1 MPLPSTSLL
10 FADGSPQYATIFEG
24 ADAPGVNDPVSTWD
38 DVSLD
43 PGDSYRG
50 SIGFAGDIDI
60 ISVELVAG
68 ERYEIS
74 ATGLTLPD
82 SVLAVVSSD
91 ATEVYENDDIGP
103 VDGVYIF
110 DSSITFT
117 AGSTGTYYIAVNG
130 YEPPTTG
137 PTAYYTGT
145 YRIDIEG
152 VALPDPASEAT
163 LDELAD
169 YLTTG
174 YWVDNGETPAAFD
187 TRGSNVITVNL
198 SGLDSIGIRF
208 AEAAMEA
215 WELVADLDFRIV
227 TGSADI
233 TFTDNGTLSAYSTS
247 DVSGGYITSA
257 IVNVS
262 SDWVRT
268 PYVDVTGDYDD
279 YGLQTYIHELG
290 HALGLGHQG
299 AYNGNASYGTD
310 NNFTND
316 SWMTSVMSYFSQTD
330 NTNVDGTYAY
340 VMTAMSAD
348 IVAIQDLYGA
358 AAEGSATW
366 GNTVWGRNSNLD
378 TYLDELFDVA
388 TGGSSSHVGDNAMT
402 FTVYDAGGTDLIDL
416 STLTVDIDFNLR
428 ALQSSS
434 IGNLSNVIHIAR
446 GTVIEN
452 LTTGSGDDRIVGNG
466 ANNVIRSGDGDDT
479 VFGNSGSDRIITGRG
494 NDFVAGGN
502 GYDVIQ
508 TGNGADI
515 VNAGNGNDAVYGGYG
530 RDRIS
535 GGDGDDTIVGA
546 FGDDTLLGQVG
557 RDNIQGGDGADNIQ
571 GGNGNDRI
579 YAGAGNDTI
588 YGGNN
593 NDFIMDGTG
602 NDRIFGGRGS
612 DTIIFTAG
620 NDIATGGFGVD
631 RFAFG
636 AGDGNDRVTDFAL
649 GTDVL
654 RLDDAL
660 WNGNLTAADVIDTY
674 ASVGDAGATIFT
686 FGNGEVLTLTGVSDL
701 DALED
706 SLVIV

>member
-68 ERYEIS
+68 QRYGIS

-82 SVLAVVSSD
+82 TVLAVVSGNGG
-91 ATEVYENDDIGP
+91 EVYENDDYSGLNSY
-103 VDGVYIF
+103 VE
-110 DSSITFT
+110 FT
-117 AGSTGTYYIAVNG
+117 AGATGTYYIAVNG
-130 YEPPTTG
+130 YGATT
-137 PTAYYTGT
+137 YYTGS
-145 YRIDIEG
+145 YVINVES
-152 VALPDPASEAT
+152 VELPDPASEAT

-299 AYNGNASYGTD
+299 AYNGNATYGTD

-416 STLTVDIDFNLR
+416 STLTVDIDFDLR

-636 AGDGNDRVTDFAL
+636 AGDGNDHVTDFAL

>member
-1 MPLPSTSLL
+1 MPQPEYSLLSNESNVTYQTRYEGTDASESTSTAYTISAGDTFEGRLSSTTDEDYIRVYLEAGTEYEFAMGGSDLGSGTLSDPYLRLRDSNDSVVAQNDDLAFGYYSSYFTYAPSSSGYYFIEADAYANPST
-10 FADGSPQYATIFEG
+10 GAT
-24 ADAPGVNDPVSTWD
+24 
-38 DVSLD
+38 
-43 PGDSYRG
+43 
-50 SIGFAGDIDI
+50 
-60 ISVELVAG
+60 
-68 ERYEIS
+68 
-74 ATGLTLPD
+74 
-82 SVLAVVSSD
+82 
-91 ATEVYENDDIGP
+91 
-103 VDGVYIF
+103 
-110 DSSITFT
+110 
-117 AGSTGTYYIAVNG
+117 
-130 YEPPTTG
+130 
-137 PTAYYTGT
+137 YTGT
-145 YRIDIEG
+145 YTLGFDAIGTVTPPE
-152 VALPDPASEAT
+152 PAFEAT
-163 LDELAD
+163 LDELAE

-174 YWVDNGETPAAFD
+174 YWEDNDETPAAFD

-330 NTNVDGTYAY
+330 NTDVDGTYAY

-452 LTTGSGDDRIVGNG
+452 LTTGSGDDRLVGNG
-466 ANNVIRSGDGDDT
+466 ASNVIRSGDGDDT
-479 VFGNSGSDRIITGRG
+479 VFGNNGSDRIITGRG